1 MTENPQ
7 IIQMNIAHYQALL
20 KLDMGDEKRA
30 VIQRLLAKACED
42 LAEATADGMRLRPGG

>member
-20 KLDMGDEKRA
+20 KLNMGDEKRS
-30 VIQRLLAKACED
+30 VIERLLTKARED
-42 LAEATADGMRLRPGG
+42 LAESTAERDARR

>member
-20 KLDMGDEKRA
+20 KLNMDGAKRS
-30 VIQRLLAKACED
+30 VIERLLAKAKED
-42 LAEATADGMRLRPGG
+42 LALALAEGGRLERVG